1 MSRQRH
7 IAWEDVLDLRVVRR
21 LGGIVCRRWNI
32 GLGFGGADGTLYQG
46 PAAVNYAIRRGPC
59 ELLRRLLGEQCRDNG
74 RSAFR
79 AIQEQV
85 AAAALPGGAPPPRS
99 LPLDCHAGLREVAA
113 PILIEGEVEGFV
125 YAGGYLHHESDGR
138 QELSERLLRLGVPV
152 ESLPDVFSDLAVL
165 SAADEQSHGAAVQ
178 IDDKPAGV
186 LPTSQTLKPGIH
198 FVKVTR
204 VGFASWTSSVTVS
217 PGSRVELPVLM
228 RPVAAGGGGPTPRPI
243 YKRWWFWTVIGAV
256 VAAGA
261 TTGIYFAA
269 RPAAPPSMPQLDL
282 R

>member
-1 MSRQRH
+1 M
-7 IAWEDVLDLRVVRR
+7 
-21 LGGIVCRRWNI
+21 
-32 GLGFGGADGTLYQG
+32 T
-46 PAAVNYAIRRGPC
+46 P
-59 ELLRRLLGEQCRDNG
+59 
-74 RSAFR
+74 
-79 AIQEQV
+79 
-85 AAAALPGGAPPPRS
+85 
-99 LPLDCHAGLREVAA
+99 A
-113 PILIEGEVEGFV
+113 PIK
-125 YAGGYLHHESDGR
+125 
-138 QELSERLLRLGVPV
+138 LSSPATREFWEIPVLFEDEHLLAL
-152 ESLPDVFSDLAVL
+152 
-165 SAADEQSHGAAVQ
+165 
-178 IDDKPAGV
+178 DKPAGV

>member
-1 MSRQRH
+1 MAYKLGKFEEAIREYEAAYKALPEPAFLFNLAQSHRRQYK
-7 IAWEDVLDLRVVRR
+7 LDQDPKHLQTA
-21 LGGIVCRRWNI
+21 IN
-32 GLGFGGADGTLYQG
+32 LYRTYLKEV
-46 PAAVNYAIRRGPC
+46 PAAQNKDAVRN
-59 ELLRRLLGEQCRDNG
+59 
-74 RSAFR
+74 
-79 AIQEQV
+79 
-85 AAAALPGGAPPPRS
+85 
-99 LPLDCHAGLREVAA
+99 
-113 PILIEGEVEGFV
+113 LIGEVQKLLDSVE
-125 YAGGYLHHESDGR
+125 ER
-138 QELSERLLRLGVPV
+138 NRLSREPGV
-152 ESLPDVFSDLAVL
+152 LVL